1 MQTSFHLQR
10 VIFPCRGSLENT
22 DKWRPLADSTRN
34 CMSYEPNK
42 MERNE
47 EEWMVE
53 CSDDE
58 KYESHGKNEWALKP
72 GDVLTLIESLEVKNR
87 VLELEWKC
95 PGRRGPS
102 PILSSNRQQDSGSQE
117 YKTEEKSDFDF
128 MDEMSSPRL
137 PVRRIGESTPKG
149 SAKKKTAS
157 FNGVLSTMLRH
168 RRLEQQEINSNPKK
182 IDSAVS
188 KMQPS

>member
-1 MQTSFHLQR
+1 
-10 VIFPCRGSLENT
+10 
-22 DKWRPLADSTRN
+22 
-34 CMSYEPNK
+34 

-47 EEWMVE
+47 EDWSVE

-58 KYESHGKNEWALKP
+58 KYEVDGKNEWTLKP
-72 GDVLTLIESLEVKNR
+72 DDILTLIEALEANNK

-95 PGRRGPS
+95 PGKRGAS
-102 PILSSNRQQDSGSQE
+102 PILSNNRQQDNGSQE

-137 PVRRIGESTPKG
+137 PVRRTGESTPRG

-182 IDSAVS
+182 IELPAS
-188 KMQPS
+188 KTQPT

>member
-1 MQTSFHLQR
+1 
-10 VIFPCRGSLENT
+10 
-22 DKWRPLADSTRN
+22 
-34 CMSYEPNK
+34 

-47 EEWMVE
+47 EDWSVE

-58 KYESHGKNEWALKP
+58 KYEMDRKNEWTLKS
-72 GDVLTLIESLEVKNR
+72 DDILTLIEALETNNR
-87 VLELEWKC
+87 ILELEWKC

-102 PILSSNRQQDSGSQE
+102 PVLSNNRKQDNGSQE
-117 YKTEEKSDFDF
+117 YKIEEKSDFDF

-168 RRLEQQEINSNPKK
+168 RRLEQQEINSSPKK
-182 IDSAVS
+182 TESSSVS
-188 KMQPS
+188 KTQSI

>member
-1 MQTSFHLQR
+1 
-10 VIFPCRGSLENT
+10 
-22 DKWRPLADSTRN
+22 
-34 CMSYEPNK
+34 
-42 MERNE
+42 MEHNE
-47 EEWMVE
+47 EDWSIE

-58 KYESHGKNEWALKP
+58 KYETDGKNEWTLKP
-72 GDVLTLIESLEVKNR
+72 DDVLTLIEALEANNR
-87 VLELEWKC
+87 ALELDWRC

-102 PILSSNRQQDSGSQE
+102 PVPSSNRQQDNDSQE

-137 PVRRIGESTPKG
+137 PVRRTGESTPKG

-168 RRLEQQEINSNPKK
+168 RRLEQQEINSSPKK
-182 IDSAVS
+182 IESSVS
-188 KMQPS
+188 KTQPT

>member
-1 MQTSFHLQR
+1 
-10 VIFPCRGSLENT
+10 
-22 DKWRPLADSTRN
+22 
-34 CMSYEPNK
+34 
-42 MERNE
+42 MECNE
-47 EEWMVE
+47 EDWFVE

-58 KYESHGKNEWALKP
+58 KYEVNAKHEWNIKAE
-72 GDVLTLIESLEVKNR
+72 DIVSLIEGLEANNR

-102 PILSSNRQQDSGSQE
+102 PVPSNNRQQEHGSQE

-137 PVRRIGESTPKG
+137 PVRRVGESTPKG

-168 RRLEQQEINSNPKK
+168 RRLEQQEINSSPKK
-182 IDSAVS
+182 SES
-188 KMQPS
+188 PGLKPHPST

>member
-1 MQTSFHLQR
+1 
-10 VIFPCRGSLENT
+10 
-22 DKWRPLADSTRN
+22 
-34 CMSYEPNK
+34 
-42 MERNE
+42 MEQSD
-47 EEWMVE
+47 EEWSVE

-58 KYESHGKNEWALKP
+58 KYEATAANEWTLQP
-72 GDVLTLIESLEVKNR
+72 ESIMTLIEGLEANHH

-102 PILSSNRQQDSGSQE
+102 PVPTNNRQQDHTSQD

-128 MDEMSSPRL
+128 MDEMSSPRM
-137 PVRRIGESTPKG
+137 PVRRVGESTPKG

-168 RRLEQQEINSNPKK
+168 RRLEQQEINSSPKK
-182 IDSAVS
+182 SEANS
-188 KMQPS
+188 PHPKPQTTQ

>member
-1 MQTSFHLQR
+1 
-10 VIFPCRGSLENT
+10 
-22 DKWRPLADSTRN
+22 
-34 CMSYEPNK
+34 

-47 EEWMVE
+47 EDWSIG

-58 KYESHGKNEWALKP
+58 KYESTDGKNEWTLKP
-72 GDVLTLIESLEVKNR
+72 DDILTLIETLEANGK

-102 PILSSNRQQDSGSQE
+102 PLLSNNRQQENGAQE

-137 PVRRIGESTPKG
+137 PVRRTGESTPKG

-157 FNGVLSTMLRH
+157 FHCVLSTMKRH

-182 IDSAVS
+182 IESPVA
-188 KMQPS
+188 KTQPM

>member
-1 MQTSFHLQR
+1 
-10 VIFPCRGSLENT
+10 
-22 DKWRPLADSTRN
+22 
-34 CMSYEPNK
+34 
-42 MERNE
+42 MECNE
-47 EEWMVE
+47 EDWFVE

-58 KYESHGKNEWALKP
+58 KYEVNVKHEWNLKAE
-72 GDVLTLIESLEVKNR
+72 DIVSLIEGLEANNR

-102 PILSSNRQQDSGSQE
+102 PVPSNNRLQEHGSQE

-168 RRLEQQEINSNPKK
+168 RRLEQQEINSTPKK
-182 IDSAVS
+182 SES
-188 KMQPS
+188 PGLKLHPST